1 MTFTIKTVASV
12 LAGSAIVVVLSMPVS
27 AAGLGVSASV
37 GGSGGVNAGVGAN
50 GGGGGGGNAG
60 VGASVGGSNGVNAG
74 LGTGA
79 GGSNGNAGLSASIGG
94 SNGIGANANV
104 GGTSGITA
112 GLGANVGDTSGI
124 GIGGANPSSL
134 SNPTNPSQTSLS
146 GTVAQMSNSQVVRM
160 KKRCVDVLSNEGA
173 YDRDLRQLCLLIA
186 RR

>member
-1 MTFTIKTVASV
+1 MEAV
-12 LAGSAIVVVLSMPVS
+12 
-27 AAGLGVSASV
+27 
-37 GGSGGVNAGVGAN
+37 AGVAML
-50 GGGGGGGNAG
+50 
-60 VGASVGGSNGVNAG
+60 ASA
-74 LGTGA
+74 
-79 GGSNGNAGLSASIGG
+79 GNAGLSASIGG
-94 SNGIGANANV
+94 SNGIAANANV

-134 SNPTNPSQTSLS
+134 SNPTNLSQTSLS
-146 GTVAQMSNSQVVRM
+146 GTVAQMSNSQVARM